1 MSRVFLAR
9 YTWTVWTLTRKRT
22 QWRSV
27 TSTVRYHLPRSRLLS
42 VHRSGALTS
51 MQVTDIC
58 ERRVVNCPNHKAS
71 QYLAAFVAE
80 HQIGD
85 GTVHIALRRPIFA
98 DRRRLTEPPVVATL
112 SLQPTSGLY
121 PAYAVSWL
129 PKGGGPSP
137 EFAGTLTVEKCRR
150 DDCFGLIGSRVC
162 RRAACCARSPTT
174 FLTGAPMTKL
184 PSPGTAGMLA
194 CNQAFPRTFCN
205 THHVWV
211 PSVRVK

>member
-9 YTWTVWTLTRKRT
+9 CTWTVWPLTRKRT

-27 TSTVRYHLPRSRLLS
+27 TSTVKYHFPRCRLLS
-42 VHRSGALTS
+42 AYRSSRTLIQA
-51 MQVTDIC
+51 TDIS
-58 ERRVVNCPNHKAS
+58 ERRVINCPNHKAS
-71 QYLAAFVAE
+71 QYLGAFVAK
-80 HQIGD
+80 HQVGD
-85 GTVHIALRRPIFA
+85 GMGAHRTATA
-98 DRRRLTEPPVVATL
+98 DRCGPPRPDHPP
-112 SLQPTSGLY
+112 SLQRCLYYQRAGSIPPMPLVGRPT
-121 PAYAVSWL
+121 
-129 PKGGGPSP
+129 GGGPSP

-162 RRAACCARSPTT
+162 RRAACCARSRTT

-184 PSPGTAGMLA
+184 RSPGTAGMLA

>member
-1 MSRVFLAR
+1 MSQVFLAR

-51 MQVTDIC
+51 MQVTDSG

-85 GTVHIALRRPIFA
+85 GTVHIALRRVLVQSRGCSPA
-98 DRRRLTEPPVVATL
+98 RRLEFRQDEQAIKPGRA
-112 SLQPTSGLY
+112 LQ
-121 PAYAVSWL
+121 
-129 PKGGGPSP
+129 
-137 EFAGTLTVEKCRR
+137 
-150 DDCFGLIGSRVC
+150 
-162 RRAACCARSPTT
+162 RAP
-174 FLTGAPMTKL
+174 
-184 PSPGTAGMLA
+184 
-194 CNQAFPRTFCN
+194 FPRRGHRRLCAL
-205 THHVWV
+205 V
-211 PSVRVK
+211 PQVQALLARYLAPSGRAGDQRRSLDHSSLGSPVRAGI